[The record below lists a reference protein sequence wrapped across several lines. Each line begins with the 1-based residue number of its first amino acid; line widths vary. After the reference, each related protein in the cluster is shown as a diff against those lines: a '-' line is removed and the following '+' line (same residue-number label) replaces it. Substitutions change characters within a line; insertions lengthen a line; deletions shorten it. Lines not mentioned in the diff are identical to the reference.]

1 MGVAILISSCAMKRS
16 NSKPRPWTL
25 KERAFLGFVGAMVMA
40 LGVVTLLQGK
50 LHYQNWWHAP
60 VFAPFAVIVGALG
73 LFVAFKGGR
82 F

>member
-1 MGVAILISSCAMKRS
+1 MDVERTSIPRIRRGMGD
-16 NSKPRPWTL
+16 
-25 KERAFLGFVGAMVMA
+25 G

-60 VFAPFAVIVGALG
+60 VFAPFAIVVGALD
-73 LFVAFKGGR
+73 LFVAFKERR

>member
-1 MGVAILISSCAMKRS
+1 MKRS
-16 NSKPRPWTL
+16 KSKSQAWTL
-25 KERAFLGFVGAMVMA
+25 KERAFLGFAGALVMG

-60 VFAPFAVIVGALG
+60 VFAPFAVIVGAFG

>member
-1 MGVAILISSCAMKRS
+1 MGD
-16 NSKPRPWTL
+16 
-25 KERAFLGFVGAMVMA
+25 G

-60 VFAPFAVIVGALG
+60 VFAPFAIVVGALD
-73 LFVAFKGGR
+73 LFVAFKERR